1 MCRAEFIRGG
11 AFLVQVVHSP
21 HIRRA
26 RSRGGGSGDSVGSEP
41 VYMDYKASLL
51 ASEQRRTQYQSESSS

>member
-1 MCRAEFIRGG
+1 M
-11 AFLVQVVHSP
+11 QVVHSP